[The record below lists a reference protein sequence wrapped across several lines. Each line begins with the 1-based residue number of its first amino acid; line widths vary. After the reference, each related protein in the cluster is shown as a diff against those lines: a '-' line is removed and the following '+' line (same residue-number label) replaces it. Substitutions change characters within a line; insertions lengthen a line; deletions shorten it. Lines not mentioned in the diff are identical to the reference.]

1 VKGLSGR
8 VPIASSPVKFEIF
21 LSTVAYELLRG
32 GLPCSCTSQQPDPA
46 SFFSGQIN
54 RLDSL
59 FDRVFG
65 DDGGFMRQSWPSM
78 PLAMWE
84 DDDHLYIEAE
94 LPGVSEND
102 VEVTFHNGSLFIP
115 WRTPTS
121 GGSQVSLHGQTF
133 GRFERVVTLP
143 EAVNTDAVEATL
155 SNGIFA
161 SQCPRAPKPSP
172 RRSC

>member
-1 VKGLSGR
+1 ML
-8 VPIASSPVKFEIF
+8 PV
-21 LSTVAYELLRG
+21 LRSN
-32 GLPCSCTSQQPDPA
+32 LTPA

-102 VEVTFHNGSLFIP
+102 VEVTFHNGSLFIRGERRP
-115 WRTPTS
+115 AEDRKY
-121 GGSQVSLHGQTF
+121 LYNGQTF

-155 SNGIFA
+155 SNGMLCITM
-161 SQCPRAPKPSP
+161 PKSP
-172 RRSC
+172 EAKPKKITLKSGGTH